1 MSRQVF
7 DFGAG
12 PVPAHQHANGGGWVA
27 DTAQV
32 DAGAYVGHSA
42 QVSGEARVFGKA
54 RVFGEAQVSGKAQVS
69 GEARV
74 SGKARVFGEAQ
85 VSGEARVFG
94 EAQVSGEARVFGEA
108 QVSGEAQVKRS
119 CHVVQCGPMGSRDAI
134 LTLYRTAGGGMG
146 ASTGCFSGSVDDL
159 LARAG
164 AKGTGAHYAALVPVL
179 AAYLAGR
186 IAEVGEA
193 EA

>member
-12 PVPAHQHANGGGWVA
+12 PVPAHRHEHGGGWVA
-27 DTAQV
+27 DTARV
-32 DAGAYVGHSA
+32 DAGAYVGPS
-42 QVSGEARVFGKA
+42 
-54 RVFGEAQVSGKAQVS
+54 
-69 GEARV
+69 
-74 SGKARVFGEAQ
+74 
-85 VSGEARVFG
+85 
-94 EAQVSGEARVFGEA
+94 A

-179 AAYLAGR
+179 AAYLAER